1 MATGPLWP
9 GADSELVVSTR
20 VPLFVLLSTTALAS
34 LGACQESVV
43 VSNPDPVLVPVTPI
57 YDASR
62 PTHYLDYPF
71 PTDELRTANGT
82 PDLTGYPV
90 LGTDVALPVIDGWR
104 TRVESVAQGFGNN
117 TAAYFRFSGRLTVEP
132 TTQGS
137 PYDSVLMVD
146 MDTGELL
153 PLNVQ
158 FTTDPGE
165 DTTLAE
171 NLLSFAP
178 QLGHPPRSGAR
189 MAAVVMSSAGVV
201 PLENSVPAGVTEALA
216 LAGVSG
222 TPAVATVYT
231 VQDVTGQLQ
240 QLVADADTRIAAE
253 TDPWSGVALKR
264 VTKMD
269 YTQGLTPSG
278 IEATVLEVTFEDG
291 TTEQSYQSPLDG
303 DAGTHTIDMNDWP
316 MVVYQA
322 SVPVWNYSGFDDIP
336 YMSPGLGHLYD
347 TDRESGW
354 IDFENGQLTAVPE
367 ADTTRVTISIPKD
380 ADGDPINNAR
390 VLMYDHGTG
399 GTAYHAIQRRS
410 KYDDC
415 DALARV
421 LADEGWAIVG
431 RDQPLYGTRY
441 PLIDEGY
448 GDSLGFYNI
457 VNLPAFRDNQRQG
470 AIEALQVK
478 RFLTDGLNTSLA
490 ATTTGGSI
498 DATAPMRRLGHS
510 LGSVTVNLGTAATPD
525 QWEATFLSGTGGLFT
540 HYFLD
545 TGLIDQFD
553 SSLISTLFGLFGAE
567 PPEVVTAPAALGAAL
582 GLPEEDWDRIDR
594 MHPIIQLFQWTMD
607 PSDPMAVVRDQTVPS
622 LVFLGEGDYQVPN
635 FTTEALDAGLPSSQM
650 VRCAASS
657 DYDPH
662 WCLHREADG
671 PAVLRAWLKWTP
683 GEVLDTSP
691 DESGDTGD
699 TGDTGDSDTA
709 GG

>member
-1 MATGPLWP
+1 MT
-9 GADSELVVSTR
+9 TR
-20 VPLFVLLSTTALAS
+20 VSFSAVLCAAALVS
-34 LGACQESVV
+34 LGACQESLV

-57 YDASR
+57 YDPSR
-62 PTHYLDYPF
+62 PTHYFDYPF
-71 PTDELRTANGT
+71 PTDELLTADGT

-90 LGTDVALPVIDGWR
+90 IGTDVALPVVDGWR

-117 TAAYFRFSGRLTVEP
+117 TAAYFRFSGVLPVPPSTN
-132 TTQGS
+132 GS
-137 PYDSVLMVD
+137 PYDSLLMVD

-153 PLNVQ
+153 PLDVQ
-158 FTTDPGE
+158 FITDPGE

-171 NLLSFAP
+171 NLLTFAP

-201 PLENSVPAGVTEALA
+201 PLEGSVPAGVTEALA

-231 VQDVTGQLQ
+231 VQDVTSQLQ
-240 QLVADADTRIAAE
+240 QLVADADTRFDAE
-253 TDPWSGVALKR
+253 TDPWAGVALKR
-264 VTKMD
+264 VTQMD

-278 IEATVLEVTFEDG
+278 NEATILEVTFEDG
-291 TTEQSYQSPLDG
+291 TTERSYQSPLTADT
-303 DAGTHTIDMNDWP
+303 GTHTVDMNDWP

-322 SVPVWNYSGFDDIP
+322 QVPVWNYSGFDDMP
-336 YMSPGLGHLYD
+336 YMSPGISHLYD
-347 TDRESGW
+347 SARVSGW
-354 IDFENGQLTAVPE
+354 IDFENGLLTAVPE

-380 ADGDPINNAR
+380 TDGNPIENAR

-399 GTAYHAIQRRS
+399 GTAYHAVQRRN

-448 GDSLGFYNI
+448 GASLGFYNI

-478 RFLTDGLNTSLA
+478 RFLTEGLNGSLA
-490 ATTTGGSI
+490 ATSTGGSI
-498 DATAPMRRLGHS
+498 DTAAPMRRLGHS
-510 LGSVTVNLGTAATPD
+510 LGSVTVNLGTAATAD
-525 QWEATFLSGTGGLFT
+525 QWEATFLSGTGGVFT

-553 SSLISTLFGLFGAE
+553 TSLLSTLFTLFEAE
-567 PPEVVTAPAALGAAL
+567 TPDVITAPAALGAAL
-582 GLPEEDWDRIDR
+582 GLPEGDWDQIDR

-635 FTTEALDAGLPSSQM
+635 FTTEALDVGLPDSQL
-650 VRCAASS
+650 VRCSASY

-683 GEVLDTSP
+683 GEVLDTTP
-691 DESGDTGD
+691 DDATDTGD
-699 TGDTGDSDTA
+699 TGEASDSGSSD